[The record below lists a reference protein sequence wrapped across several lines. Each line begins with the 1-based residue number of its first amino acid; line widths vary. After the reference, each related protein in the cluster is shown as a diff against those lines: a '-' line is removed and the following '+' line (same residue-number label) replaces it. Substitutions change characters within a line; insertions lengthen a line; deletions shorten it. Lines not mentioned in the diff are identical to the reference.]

1 MKISSKWMSGL
12 CAASALCVLTACN
25 NGHQYTINGTLSPE
39 FFTQIDSV
47 DRVISLVSLPDNDT
61 LNTVQIDEDGNFT
74 LTGTVDQPNLV
85 NLALGEMG
93 AIVIALEPGE
103 IQVELGEGYSVTG
116 TEANEAMSEYNT
128 LSRDLEELYTEVLY
142 AARDSAEAVGAEVD
156 YLGIINEYTYEL
168 THMTDSVY
176 EANSQNLAGVYLAM
190 IKMQHMS
197 SVEEVHTTFD
207 TNHYVMQNPIV
218 KKMIELIEE
227 YSKEGPQEFEPEDM
241 GPADSTADLESS
253 EGSDAQ

>member
-1 MKISSKWMSGL
+1 MKTISKWMSGL
-12 CAASALCVLTACN
+12 CAASALCVLSACN
-25 NGHQYTINGTLSPE
+25 SGHQYTINGTLSPE

-47 DRVISLVSLPDNDT
+47 DRVISLISLPDNDT

-74 LTGTVDQPNLV
+74 LTGTIDQPNLV

-128 LSRDLEELYTEVLY
+128 LSRDLEEYYTELLY
-142 AARDSAEAVGAEVD
+142 AARDTAEAVGAEVD
-156 YLGIINEYTYEL
+156 YLSIINEYTDHL

-190 IKMQHMS
+190 IKMQHMGS
-197 SVEEVHTTFD
+197 LEELHATFD
-207 TNHYVMQNPIV
+207 ANTYVMQNPIV
-218 KKMIELIEE
+218 QKMVELIEE
-227 YSKEGPQEFEPEDM
+227 YDKEGAHDFDPEDM
-241 GPADSTADLESS
+241 PTDSAELEADAAPAT
-253 EGSDAQ
+253 DAQ